1 MLVQILKHL
10 NTSNFVSFDNL
21 EELLKSS
28 NISLLKTQI
37 EEMKQQLD
45 MVNSEW
51 HELQEKLNSKQINES
66 SINEVR
72 ASIDPQTE

>member
-72 ASIDPQTE
+72 ASIDP

>member
-28 NISLLKTQI
+28 NISLLKTQH

-72 ASIDPQTE
+72 ASIDP